1 MAVGQTLSENCNCS
15 SREKAMVSKSHSQ
28 AGRVWPQQI
37 PSKQLA
43 MRTTARQCALQAARL
58 IAPARLPPIIPN
70 GILPYESVPTPS
82 DDKSSLLTSQ
92 IHDYID
98 AKHKETQVGDIFRDQ
113 LGHVKGLWLSNPGNY
128 QQVFEQEGEFPKS
141 MKPEAWKIYN
151 EDNKCKRGLFFME
164 GNEWHTCQRIVRPLM
179 LSQKSSY
186 NFGIQLESLANSYV
200 ESWGKRKKLRNLEE
214 ELYSYFLEGL
224 MVVVFGRNYEGK
236 SKKQIPRLVGGVR
249 GLFTESARMTLYD
262 PYSARKPGCP
272 GHNVWRKFSSSM
284 SGALSAGEDIVNENL
299 KNCESGSLCANLI
312 LAGLSISDVK
322 RILIDLFLAAGDTTS
337 HSMQWVFY
345 LISQKLE
352 IQEKIAQEVKQVRG
366 CIHSFTSQIPT
377 LKGAVKEALRLYPVA
392 PFITRVLPHEAIIG
406 NFHIP
411 AETLVFMSTYTSG
424 RDERFFSQ
432 PTRFWPERW
441 GRRDSNKQV
450 GVSHPLA
457 SMPFGHSTRNC
468 VGKHLAL
475 TQMYLLLSKFLH

>member
-322 RILIDLFLAAGDTTS
+322 RILIDLFLAAGDTT
-337 HSMQWVFY
+337 
-345 LISQKLE
+345 
-352 IQEKIAQEVKQVRG
+352 
-366 CIHSFTSQIPT
+366 
-377 LKGAVKEALRLYPVA
+377 
-392 PFITRVLPHEAIIG
+392 
-406 NFHIP
+406 
-411 AETLVFMSTYTSG
+411 LVFMSTYTSG

-475 TQMYLLLSKFLH
+475 TQMYLLLSKVLESHRVTCDNHEYIQYKMRLLATMNEPLQVTLTGR